1 MEKKTLKE
9 KLKKINII
17 DLMAVVLIV
26 LVALVVLWKV
36 ADKILPFDKDP
47 GTASSSTVNPNHG
60 ATSQTPVGSG
70 AASSSG
76 EKEDPMVYVTF
87 TVRAENKPAA
97 MYEKVQEHIPSQL
110 MMSGVLYDGWVV
122 GVEKEPV
129 LVLASDGTW
138 VEDPKH
144 VTLLFTV
151 EATVPRAEIMTT
163 LVGTQEVRIGD
174 PGYDL
179 NTEYL
184 EFRDTTVVDMK
195 WEDWDFGADRKE
207 TNKEKLEKKG
217 LQPITYVV
225 RAENRPAALY
235 ENVKEYIPSQL
246 MASGALHYGWI
257 VGVEKEPVM
266 VLTAGGE
273 WVEDPA
279 HVTLLFT
286 VEAYVPRTDVKTT
299 LVGTQEVR
307 IGRPQYTLK
316 TEYLEFRNTTVV
328 DIDWGR

>member
-9 KLKKINII
+9 KLKKVNII
-17 DLMAVVLIV
+17 DLIAVVLIV

-36 ADKILPFDKDP
+36 VMPDGLFGGDP
-47 GTASSSTVNPNHG
+47 GTASSSTDKAG
-60 ATSQTPVGSG
+60 T
-70 AASSSG
+70 SG
-76 EKEDPMVYVTF
+76 EGEDPQVYVTF
-87 TVRAENKPAA
+87 TVRAESKPAEL
-97 MYEKVQEHIPSQL
+97 YEKVQAHIPGQL
-110 MMSGVLYDGWVV
+110 MMSGVLYDGWVL

-129 LVLASDGTW
+129 MVLTAGGEW
-138 VEDPKH
+138 VEDPEY

-151 EATVPRAEIMTT
+151 EAAVPRTEIMTT

-184 EFRDTTVVDMK
+184 EFRDTTVVDVK

-207 TNKEKLEKKG
+207 TNKEKLDKKG

-235 ENVKEYIPSQL
+235 ESVKEYIPSQL
-246 MASGALHYGWI
+246 MASGALQYGWV

-273 WVEDPA
+273 WVEDPER
-279 HVTLLFT
+279 VTLLFT
-286 VEAYVPRTDVKTT
+286 VEAYVPRTDVQTT
-299 LVGTQEVR
+299 LVGTQEIR

-316 TEYLEFRNTTVV
+316 TEYLEFRDTTVV
-328 DIDWGR
+328 DVDWGR

>member
-9 KLKKINII
+9 KLKKINVI
-17 DLMAVVLIV
+17 DLIAVVLIV

-36 ADKILPFDKDP
+36 VGNFLPLDKNP
-47 GTASSSTVNPNHG
+47 GTTTSAPVTSTSAPD
-60 ATSQTPVGSG
+60 GSG

-76 EKEDPMVYVTF
+76 EKKDPHVYVTF
-87 TVRAENKPAA
+87 TVRAENQAA
-97 MYEKVQEHIPSQL
+97 ALYEKVQEHIPGQL
-110 MMSGVLYDGWVV
+110 MVSGVLYDGWVL

-129 LVLASDGTW
+129 YVLAADGTW
-138 VEDPKH
+138 VEDPER
-144 VTLLFTV
+144 VTLLFNV
-151 EATVPRAEIMTT
+151 EATAPRTEIMTT
-163 LVGTQEVRIGD
+163 LVATQEVRIGD

-179 NTEYL
+179 NTEHL
-184 EFRDTTVVDMK
+184 EFRDTTVVDVK

-207 TNKEKLEKKG
+207 TNKEKLDKKG

-235 ENVKEYIPSQL
+235 ESVKEYVPSQL
-246 MASGALHYGWI
+246 MASGALHYGWV
-257 VGVEKEPVM
+257 VGVEKEPVK
-266 VLTAGGE
+266 VLTPNGE
-273 WVEDPA
+273 WVEDPTR
-279 HVTLLFT
+279 VTLLFT

-307 IGRPQYTLK
+307 IGRPNYTLK
-316 TEYLEFRNTTVV
+316 TEYLEIRDTTVV